1 MLWLKDLWCVNFA
14 ASQRGVLCLCE
25 RKKEK
30 CMSVCPFAITVCHL
44 SKSLYK
50 RAYGCQDLAKNW
62 HEKGRV
68 PKLGGCFWSWNFFT
82 SSLHHVCTPI
92 CRNKIL
98 INCAWW
104 CFEVWAWTLELNYL
118 DFVKT
123 YRIWLSGG
131 SRSQACESSDHRLQ
145 WVDHPVQLNGPTH
158 SSGVTF
164 WAIFLAFCGS
174 SSMFDWGLWSS
185 HQCVWQLLL
194 P

>member
-14 ASQRGVLCLCE
+14 AYLQRGVLCLCE
-25 RKKEK
+25 KKNK
-30 CMSVCPFAITVCHL
+30 LYVSMSLAITV
-44 SKSLYK
+44 SKSLTK
-50 RAYGCQDLAKNW
+50 KSILLSG
-62 HEKGRV
+62 HGKGRF
-68 PKLGGCFWSWNFFT
+68 PKLGRCLLSWIFYTMCAHQFLETNIKKMCWVMLWGL
-82 SSLHHVCTPI
+82 SL
-92 CRNKIL
+92 N
-98 INCAWW
+98 
-104 CFEVWAWTLELNYL
+104 LEL
-118 DFVKT
+118 
-123 YRIWLSGG
+123 YRFCQDIFDMGEGG
-131 SRSQACESSDHRLQ
+131 ARSQACESSDHRLQ